1 MRHVC
6 LVSLNLKPLQ
16 NRTERMLITLDDKE
30 LIGLY
35 FDRNE
40 QAVAET
46 QRKFGGYLYT
56 IAHNILG
63 SVQDAEECV
72 NDVLMR
78 LWDHI
83 PPANP
88 ENVYA
93 YFASVARSVATKRY
107 KMKHAQKR
115 GGGETTLVLDELHD
129 CCTDPDT
136 VEQHIDR
143 MALQETIT
151 EFLETLKPEQQTIF
165 VQRYWYVCPI
175 EDIAEDLGISRSKVS
190 VTLMRTR
197 QKLRKH
203 LEQEGFL

>member
-1 MRHVC
+1 MNTV
-6 LVSLNLKPLQ
+6 
-16 NRTERMLITLDDKE
+16 DDKE
-30 LIGLY
+30 LIKLY

-40 QAVAET
+40 LAVTET

-56 IAHNILG
+56 IALNILG

-93 YFASVARSVATKRY
+93 YFASVARSVARKRY
-107 KMKHAQKR
+107 QKNHALKR
-115 GGGETTLVLDELHD
+115 GGNETELVLDELRD

-136 VEQHIDR
+136 VEKQIDSR
-143 MALQETIT
+143 SLRDAIT
-151 EFLETLKPEQQTIF
+151 DFLDTLKPEQQTIF
-165 VQRYWYVCPI
+165 VQRYWYICPI
-175 EDIAEDLGISRSKVS
+175 EDIAEDLGISKSKVS

>member
-1 MRHVC
+1 
-6 LVSLNLKPLQ
+6 
-16 NRTERMLITLDDKE
+16 MLITLDDKE
-30 LIGLY
+30 LIRLY
-35 FDRNE
+35 FDRDE
-40 QAVAET
+40 KAVTET
-46 QRKFGGYLYT
+46 QRIFGGYLYT

-78 LWDHI
+78 LWEHI
-83 PPANP
+83 PPAKP

-93 YFASVARSVATKRY
+93 YFASVARSVASKRY

-115 GGGETTLVLDELHD
+115 GGGETALVLDELHD

-136 VEQHIDR
+136 VEQQIDSR
-143 MALQETIT
+143 SLREAIAA
-151 EFLETLKPEQQTIF
+151 FVETLKPEQQTIF
-165 VQRYWYVCPI
+165 IQRYWYVCPI
-175 EDIAEDLGISRSKVS
+175 EDIAEDLGISKSKVS
-190 VTLMRTR
+190 VTLMRMR

>member
-1 MRHVC
+1 MRRGR
-6 LVSLNLKPLQ
+6 LVSVCMKPLQ
-16 NRTERMLITLDDKE
+16 NQTDRMMNTVDDKE
-30 LIGLY
+30 LIKLY

-40 QAVAET
+40 LAVTET

-93 YFASVARSVATKRY
+93 YFASVARSVARKRY
-107 KMKHAQKR
+107 QKNHALKR
-115 GGGETTLVLDELHD
+115 GGNEAELVLDELRD

-136 VEQHIDR
+136 VEQKIDSR
-143 MALQETIT
+143 SLRDAIT
-151 EFLETLKPEQQTIF
+151 DFLDTLKPEQQTIF

-175 EDIAEDLGISRSKVS
+175 EDIAEDLGISKSKVS

>member
-1 MRHVC
+1 M
-6 LVSLNLKPLQ
+6 
-16 NRTERMLITLDDKE
+16 DDKE
-30 LIGLY
+30 LIRLY

-40 QAVAET
+40 LAVTET

-78 LWDHI
+78 LWEHI

-88 ENVYA
+88 ENCYA
-93 YFASVARSVATKRY
+93 YFAAVARSVASKRY

-115 GGGETTLVLDELHD
+115 GGGETALVLDELHD

-136 VEQHIDR
+136 VEQQIDSR
-143 MALQETIT
+143 SLREAIAA
-151 EFLETLKPEQQTIF
+151 FLETLKPEQQKIF
-165 VQRYWYVCPI
+165 VQRYFYVCAI
-175 EDIAEDLGISRSKVS
+175 DDIAEDLGISKSKVS

-203 LEQEGFL
+203 LNRRDSYEADRNI